1 MAGVHPMIRPGG
13 EADRGAV
20 NWPLA
25 NEPFLVYE
33 REGRIL
39 GHVVFHDVFDNEY
52 ELLYIEVDAAARRQG
67 IARALISALPA
78 GRIFLEVRESN
89 TAARELYKRAGFVE
103 TGRRKLYYRDPPE
116 DGIVMELKKW

>member
-1 MAGVHPMIRPGG
+1 MIRPGVD
-13 EADRGAV
+13 ADRAAV
-20 NWPLA
+20 NWPIT

-33 REGRIL
+33 RDGQIL
-39 GHVVFHDVFDNEY
+39 GHLVFHDVFDNEY

-67 IARALISALPA
+67 IARALIAALPE

-89 TAARELYKRAGFVE
+89 TAARELYASAGFLE
-103 TGRRKLYYRDPPE
+103 IGRRKLYYRDPAE